1 MDRVSRCAG
10 QHRTAC
16 GVFLLEEGAAKMV
29 GDVEHRTWRL
39 KKPVA
44 RVRLQVHHSDLAL
57 TAVEAVILVVLPLHF
72 MKAPVHMAR
81 CAYASTTDNRTLPV
95 ISIASPFHTKFPERF
110 SRTSI
115 QNTDEVFARAR
126 CNRVSTAMGAW
137 KFQRRCLV
145 AVCQDAQGTGV
156 LCVPR
161 RH

>member
-1 MDRVSRCAG
+1 MEV
-10 QHRTAC
+10 
-16 GVFLLEEGAAKMV
+16 
-29 GDVEHRTWRL
+29 

-126 CNRVSTAMGAW
+126 WVT
-137 KFQRRCLV
+137 
-145 AVCQDAQGTGV
+145 
-156 LCVPR
+156 
-161 RH
+161 